1 MWMYGKVK
9 KQPILEMVD
18 GFDNF
23 GWQKHFVVA
32 RGGRSFAP
40 QLDLLVPIVIEYAY
54 FPEISRLH
62 RLPAHIG
69 ALEIAWWCRDWIG
82 IACSW
87 LTCNIWTNWVGTTR
101 RPTFTCGIAP
111 VRLIRTNL

>member
-1 MWMYGKVK
+1 MVLGQSDLFRKILMDWTILGGK
-9 KQPILEMVD
+9 
-18 GFDNF
+18 NT
-23 GWQKHFVVA
+23 VVA

-62 RLPAHIG
+62 RLPTYIG
-69 ALEIAWWCRDWIG
+69 ALEITWRCRDWIG
-82 IACSW
+82 IMRSC
-87 LTCNIWTNWVGTTR
+87 LLCNVWVKWAGTTR

-111 VRLIRTNL
+111 VRLVRTNL